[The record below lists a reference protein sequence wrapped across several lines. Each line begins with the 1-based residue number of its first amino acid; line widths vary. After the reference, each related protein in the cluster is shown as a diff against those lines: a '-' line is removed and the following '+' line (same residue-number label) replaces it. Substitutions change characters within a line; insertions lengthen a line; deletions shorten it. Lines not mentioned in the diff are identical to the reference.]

1 MLRLV
6 VWFLVSVAWVSV
18 AWVSGARAE
27 DHPIVDIHT
36 NLGVITLELNATR
49 APISVQNF
57 LDYVLLDGYAG
68 AVFHRV
74 IPEFMIQTGG
84 YYETLADM
92 DEGETIPNEA
102 DNGLKNIYGSVAMAR
117 SDEIDSAGRQFFINV
132 NNNTHL
138 DHSADSCTREQERR
152 RVAAAERGLIKPL
165 GCKSF
170 GYTVFGQV
178 TEGFDV
184 VAKIEN
190 LPTESRGGFEHLPI
204 EAVTVEKV
212 TIRDPS

>member
-1 MLRLV
+1 MRSLIVIVLMLGLC
-6 VWFLVSVAWVSV
+6 VAQ
-18 AWVSGARAE
+18 AE
-27 DHPIVDIHT
+27 EHPVVDIQT
-36 NLGVITLELNATR
+36 NLGVITLELNATK
-49 APISVQNF
+49 APVSVQNF
-57 LDYVLLDGYAG
+57 LDYVRLDGYEG
-68 AVFHRV
+68 AIFHRV

-92 DEGETIPNEA
+92 DEGETIANEA

-132 NNNTHL
+132 NNNAHL
-138 DHSADSCTREQERR
+138 DHSSESCTREQERR
-152 RVAAAERGLIKPL
+152 RVVAAERGLIKPM

-178 TEGFDV
+178 VDGFDV

-190 LPTESRGGFEHLPI
+190 FPTEARGGFENLPLDP
-204 EAVTVEKV
+204 VTVDRV
-212 TIRDPS
+212 TIRNSN